1 MFVLKQS
8 YICYYIICMTVPLRW
23 YRMGQGGKAIGFTVL
38 SVWSYK
44 TFKNFMAPFYGWG
57 STASRL

>member
-1 MFVLKQS
+1 
-8 YICYYIICMTVPLRW
+8 MTVPLRW

-44 TFKNFMAPFYGWG
+44 TFKNFMAPFHGWG